1 MKVDFIRI
9 TECTRLYG
17 DTYILWFDALAL
29 LRGAV
34 PGQFLM
40 LRCADLI
47 EPPIPED
54 TDFLPG
60 GLERM
65 PSVVEAGGGF
75 VSVRPEGN
83 RRTNRR
89 ADMPADG
96 SDERKPSG
104 SLLAT
109 DPLLPRA
116 MSYHRLREGENG
128 REFSILFDVVGRG
141 TAWLAARRPGDRVF
155 AWGPLGRGY
164 SLRPDAANLLLVG
177 GGIGI
182 APLLWLADEAVA
194 KGRSVVLIAGAREAA
209 GVFPAAL
216 VPPEVEVVVT
226 TQDGSLGRPGLA
238 TDAFAE
244 YFDWADQVFACGP
257 NPMFVAMADVVRRQ
271 EMAARMRARAT
282 TGSGRG
288 KPVQVLL
295 EAAMACGTG
304 ICYGCAVFDRRGE
317 PRLVCKEGPRFD
329 IRDIW

>member
-1 MKVDFIRI
+1 MGNDFYVLCLWPMPFVKTAFIRV
-9 TECTRLYG
+9 TECRRLYG
-17 DTYILWFDALAL
+17 GTYILWFDAPEL
-29 LRGAV
+29 LRGAI

-40 LRCADLI
+40 LRCADLM
-47 EPPIPED
+47 D
-54 TDFLPG
+54 PG
-60 GLERM
+60 D
-65 PSVVEAGGGF
+65 
-75 VSVRPEGN
+75 
-83 RRTNRR
+83 R
-89 ADMPADG
+89 ADSGDRSRGSASSLTTGFPA
-96 SDERKPSG
+96 SEAPSG
-104 SLLAT
+104 ADLAS

-128 REFSILFDVVGRG
+128 REFSVLFDVVGRG
-141 TAWLAARRPGDRVF
+141 TAWLAERQPGARVF

-164 SLRPDAANLLLVG
+164 SVRPDAGNLLLVG

-194 KGRSVVLIAGAREAA
+194 KGRSVVLIAGAREAG

-226 TQDGSLGRPGLA
+226 TQDGSLGRKGLA

-244 YFDWADQVFACGP
+244 YFDWADQVFGCGP
-257 NPMFVAMADVVRRQ
+257 NPMFAAMAAVVRDQ
-271 EMAARMRARAT
+271 EAQAPVRARAS
-282 TGSGRG
+282 TGAGRG

-295 EAAMACGTG
+295 EAAMGCGTG